1 MGASLFVGRVGGLAV
16 ALGVGAAMF
25 SGSGL
30 AWADT
35 GTRGADSTGA
45 ANAAESTSSQS
56 SAPSRRGG
64 TRAGKSAAARTTNRQ
79 RATTEATS
87 AAAAPAASARRSAAL
102 RVAAPAS
109 AVADSVVIDT
119 TPADSPDSVVGDP
132 SSSVETVE
140 TVGTV
145 ALVATGP
152 EPDPEPAPAP
162 EIGPVMYSLAP
173 GDDSLSDGAGTDPQV
188 PVDSPASWA
197 LLEIVRRNTLGAAS
211 TNAVAPQVTSSAA
224 VTSGSLTVTP
234 TWDWVDGVIQ
244 GNLNATSTKTL
255 TYTLVGA
262 TCGGNCALGDIGG
275 KISLGTVP
283 NASVD
288 VQAQSYTILPYAN
301 WNLATGAGKGVQNFG
316 VRVSEVTGFDSFLT
330 GIPLVGL
337 VAAPVINLLQTL
349 PLISDLLA
357 PIIGASVLVAISPN
371 VATLA
376 PADKPVAYTYTV
388 TSFDGVGI
396 STNFFP
402 AAGLGASDVA
412 PTTISMPGLAS
423 AGQSNPYA
431 EFGIGGETL
440 GVRPLRDAGY
450 NVVTVTPRGEFNSG
464 GILQLDNPF
473 YEGRDVS
480 AVVDFIAEKTPAEL
494 VAGDPKVGMVG
505 GSYGGGIQLT
515 AAATDPRIDAIVP
528 DIAWNSL
535 NSSLYPD
542 NTFKTAYGSLLYL
555 SLLTT
560 GARVNTLIPRAILTG
575 DLLGWITETAQAVLA
590 SSGPTALLAQLKAPT
605 LLTQGIVD
613 VLFPLQQSL
622 ISAQSILENP
632 FAPDTKVIWFCGGH
646 GVCNDTVGPDQVS
659 TLLDSGLAWLD
670 TYVAGDGSP
679 ADAIPNFQWFDQFGR
694 HYESDLLPYQD
705 DFNDLADITGSADGG
720 LLPVVPLIGGSNGL
734 SGLPYSLGGGAP
746 ASNAINV
753 EITVDPN
760 TQVVGA
766 PTVSFT
772 YQGLGTTRAV
782 YAQVVDNSTGL
793 VLGNIVTPVPVI
805 LDGREHTV
813 EAFDLS
819 DIVYTY
825 GGASNAG
832 SLTVQITSSAT
843 AFENF
848 TSFGLMN
855 ISNVTVTMPNRTTST
870 PIVVPV

>member
-30 AWADT
+30 AWADS
-35 GTRGADSTGA
+35 GSRSADSTDA
-45 ANAAESTSSQS
+45 SNATES
-56 SAPSRRGG
+56 SASP
-64 TRAGKSAAARTTNRQ
+64 AARNQ
-79 RATTEATS
+79 
-87 AAAAPAASARRSAAL
+87 PSARRANPGASRGAATRNNDRARTASPQLSARSITAPVAGAARRAAAL
-102 RVAAPAS
+102 
-109 AVADSVVIDT
+109 AVVV
-119 TPADSPDSVVGDP
+119 
-132 SSSVETVE
+132 
-140 TVGTV
+140 
-145 ALVATGP
+145 
-152 EPDPEPAPAP
+152 PEPATDSVAADDFTVVPPAVELP
-162 EIGPVMYSLAP
+162 ESAGPDIRVHIDPTPDPVEAYEVTAFLSEA
-173 GDDSLSDGAGTDPQV
+173 GNDVSDGADTDPLV
-188 PVDSPASWA
+188 PADPLASGE
-197 LLEIVRRNTLGAAS
+197 LLAFVRRNTLALANS
-211 TNAVAPQVTSSAA
+211 NAIAPQVTSSAA
-224 VTSGSLTVTP
+224 VTSGSLTVDP
-234 TWDWVDGVIQ
+234 TVIIDDGIIQ
-244 GNLNATSTKTL
+244 GNLQAVSTRSGVTL
-255 TYTLVGA
+255 TYKLVGDS
-262 TCGGNCALGDIGG
+262 CGGNCSLGDIGG

-357 PIIGASVLVAISPN
+357 PIIGASVLVTISPN
-371 VATLA
+371 VETLA
-376 PADKPVAYTYTV
+376 PADTPVAYTYTV

-440 GVRPLRDAGY
+440 GVRPLRGAGY

-646 GVCNDTVGPDQVS
+646 GVCNDIVGPDQVS

-679 ADAIPNFQWFDQFGR
+679 ADAIPNFQWFDQFGK

-705 DFNDLADITGSADGG
+705 DFNDLADITESSDGG

-753 EITVDPN
+753 EIAVPED

-766 PTVSFT
+766 PTVTFT

-782 YAQVVDNSTGL
+782 YAQVVDNSTGR
-793 VLGNIVTPVPVI
+793 VLGNIVTPLPVT
-805 LDGREHTV
+805 LDGREHTGTF
-813 EAFDLS
+813 ELS

-825 GGASNAG
+825 GGLSNPG

-843 AFENF
+843 AFENL

-855 ISNVTVTMPNRTTST
+855 ISNVTVTMPNRTSST